1 MSADGEI
8 LSALRYCA
16 GEGRCLPR
24 TAPAQLHADR
34 VLSQLGATVDWTN
47 VELDPGD
54 SDTSLWA
61 SSGAMALSGQAELP
75 DLPPAP
81 VASAMSGAAWALS
94 ALAGAPADLD
104 GPALLGERAAH
115 YRYSRRGRV
124 SVSGSARL
132 MKLSDG
138 ELAVNLPRHS
148 DWELVPAWL
157 EAKDS
162 TLAAAELSKADEKD
176 DSAWASLASQLRHQ
190 SCDALVSRARL
201 MGMAVSQAKSRETVT
216 EWCQIERWRSAADR
230 VSGDSIALARPVVLD
245 LSALWA
251 GPLAAQLLLS
261 HGARV
266 IKVESESRPD
276 GARLGDAGFFR
287 LLNGGKRSCAVD
299 LGTEHGVATLTDLIK
314 QADIVIE
321 SSRPRAL
328 RQLGIVAEDLVRDTK
343 GLSWISITGYG
354 RAMPEGEWVAFG
366 DDAAVSAGLYT
377 ESAEGSRFCG
387 DAIADPL
394 TGLHAAVAA
403 LASWRA
409 GGGVLVDLS
418 LAGVAG
424 YAASLEPARVLTI
437 ELESDPTSDCVV
449 VDGTGYSVSEPKSR
463 EGMPTAAALGAD
475 TAAVLREFGIA
486 AS

>member
-1 MSADGEI
+1 
-8 LSALRYCA
+8 
-16 GEGRCLPR
+16 
-24 TAPAQLHADR
+24 
-34 VLSQLGATVDWTN
+34 
-47 VELDPGD
+47 
-54 SDTSLWA
+54 
-61 SSGAMALSGQAELP
+61 
-75 DLPPAP
+75 
-81 VASAMSGAAWALS
+81 
-94 ALAGAPADLD
+94 
-104 GPALLGERAAH
+104 
-115 YRYSRRGRV
+115 
-124 SVSGSARL
+124 
-132 MKLSDG
+132 
-138 ELAVNLPRHS
+138 
-148 DWELVPAWL
+148 
-157 EAKDS
+157 
-162 TLAAAELSKADEKD
+162 
-176 DSAWASLASQLRHQ
+176 
-190 SCDALVSRARL
+190 

-437 ELESDPTSDCVV
+437 ELESAPTSDCVV